1 MTAEASAAP
10 TISRLRLLSD
20 QPVEG
25 CELSP
30 DVFLTYGVSVNTARL
45 DYHWYRSTD
54 KMACSWCGK
63 TPVVMQRLTDNTYY
77 CTIACFAAAWPGHA
91 AQHRTGLTSRP
102 QAPRSN
108 DPNAKGVD
116 SQDWSSS
123 FDVQEATEQKWVQ
136 VADTMSYTPSADDV
150 GHMLKLAC
158 TPLSADGTRR
168 GIAKTLKTN
177 YVIAPPPPPT
187 PRRMLSVRN
196 NVVVSVG
203 KPGAART
210 NANRLGFTLLTYN
223 VLAEIYA
230 TNEAFPYCPQWALA
244 WNYRRRTILRELI
257 NYRADVMCLQEV
269 QADHY
274 ENFLEPEL
282 AKYNY
287 AGVHKCKTREFMG
300 QYGKMDGCA
309 ILYRRDKFSIVP
321 GGVHEVEFNQI
332 ARHRHSNQKHE
343 LTRLLKDNVAQILL
357 LELIAPHP
365 STRRQVLVANTHINA
380 SPEFADVKL
389 WQTQHLLI
397 EIEKVMQQHSGSYSA
412 IPLVMAGDFNS
423 LPGSDPHT
431 LLANGAM
438 VPENGDPHGLL
449 ATLPLSHHMP
459 LRSAMATVGAHANA
473 SAESHELQRM
483 EPPYTNYTAHFVGT
497 LDYIFYTYDR
507 LSVGGLLQM
516 VEDKQVQEHEA
527 LPSPLFSSDH
537 VPLLSEFH
545 FKR

>member
-1 MTAEASAAP
+1 MAEGEAP
-10 TISRLRLLSD
+10 SISRLRLLSE

-25 CELSP
+25 CELTP
-30 DVFLTYGVSVNTARL
+30 DVFLTGGISPSVARL
-45 DYHWYRSTD
+45 DYHWYRSTE
-54 KMACSWCGK
+54 KMACCVCGK
-63 TPVVMQRLTDNTYY
+63 TPVIMQRLTDKTYY
-77 CTIACFAAAWPGHA
+77 ASVECFKAAWHGHA
-91 AQHRTGLTSRP
+91 AQHRTGLSNRGP
-102 QAPRSN
+102 QPAGKDGDNWGLEAPSDAN
-108 DPNAKGVD
+108 
-116 SQDWSSS
+116 
-123 FDVQEATEQKWVQ
+123 EQKWVE
-136 VADTMSYTPSADDV
+136 VSNSMSYTPNPDDV

-158 TPLSADGTRR
+158 TPLSPDGSKR
-168 GIAKTLKTN
+168 GVAKTLKTN
-177 YVIAPPPPPT
+177 YVIAPPPAPP
-187 PRRMLSVRN
+187 PRRMLLVRN

-203 KPGAART
+203 KPGQSRT

-230 TNEAFPYCPQWALA
+230 TSDAYSYCSPWALP
-244 WNYRRRTILRELI
+244 WNYRRRNILRELV

-269 QADHY
+269 QADHF

-309 ILYRRDKFSIVP
+309 ILYRKDKFSLQS
-321 GGVHEVEFNQI
+321 VHDVEFNSI
-332 ARHRHSNQKHE
+332 ARLRHGGDKRLLN
-343 LTRLLKDNVAQILL
+343 RLLKDNVAQVILL
-357 LELIAPHP
+357 EMIAPHP
-365 STRRQVLVANTHINA
+365 STRRQLIVANTHINA
-380 SPEFADVKL
+380 SPEFDDVKL
-389 WQTQHLLI
+389 WQTQHLLL
-397 EIEKVMQQHSGSYSA
+397 EVERVMQQHSGGLNQ
-412 IPLVMAGDFNS
+412 IPLVVAGDFNS

-431 LLANGAM
+431 LLSSGGLQ
-438 VPENGDPHGLL
+438 PEADPHGLL
-449 ATLPLSHHMP
+449 SSLPLRHQLP

-516 VEDKQVQEHEA
+516 VEDGQVQQHTA

>member
-1 MTAEASAAP
+1 MAEEAP
-10 TISRLRLLSD
+10 SIARLRLLTD
-20 QPVEG
+20 QPVEA

-30 DVFLTYGVSVNTARL
+30 DVFLANGVSVSTARL
-45 DYHWYRSTD
+45 EYQWYRSTD

-63 TPVVMQRLTDNTYY
+63 TPVVMQRLTDNSYY
-77 CTIACFAAAWPGHA
+77 CTVTCFLAAWPGHA
-91 AQHRTGLTSRP
+91 AQHSSAKAAPKSGAADSMKDSEGWAGL
-102 QAPRSN
+102 
-108 DPNAKGVD
+108 
-116 SQDWSSS
+116 
-123 FDVQEATEQKWVQ
+123 DVQEQSAEQKWVV
-136 VADTMSYTPSADDV
+136 VADTMSYTPTPDDV

-158 TPLSADGTRR
+158 TPYSPDGAKR
-168 GIAKTLKTN
+168 GVAKTLKTN
-177 YVIAPPPPPT
+177 YVIAPPPPPP
-187 PRRMLSVRN
+187 PRRMLLVRN

-230 TNEAFPYCPQWALA
+230 TSDAYPYCAPWALP

-269 QADHY
+269 QADHF

-309 ILYRRDKFSIVP
+309 ILYRRDKFTIVP
-321 GGVHEVEFNQI
+321 GGVHEIEFNAI
-332 ARHRHSNQKHE
+332 ARSRHGGDKRQLN
-343 LTRLLKDNVAQILL
+343 RLLKDNVAQVLL
-357 LELIAPHP
+357 LDMVAPHP
-365 STRRQVLVANTHINA
+365 ATRRQLVVANTHINA

-389 WQTQHLLI
+389 WQTQHLLL
-397 EIEKVMQQHSGSYSA
+397 EVERVLQQHSGSLSNL
-412 IPLVMAGDFNS
+412 PLVIAGDFNS

-431 LLANGAM
+431 LLVHGAM
-438 VPENGDPHGLL
+438 QPDGGDPHGLL
-449 ATLPLSHHMP
+449 TTLPLRHNLP

-497 LDYIFYTYDR
+497 LDYMFYTYDR
-507 LSVGGLLQM
+507 LSVGGLLEM
-516 VEDKQVQEHEA
+516 VEDKQVQEHTA

>member
-1 MTAEASAAP
+1 MS
-10 TISRLRLLSD
+10 L
-20 QPVEG
+20 
-25 CELSP
+25 
-30 DVFLTYGVSVNTARL
+30 ARL
-45 DYHWYRSTD
+45 EYHWYRSTD
-54 KMACSWCGK
+54 KMACSWCSK
-63 TPVVMQRLTDNTYY
+63 TPVIMQRLTDNSYY
-77 CTIACFAAAWPGHA
+77 CSIVCFTAAWPGHA
-91 AQHRTGLTSRP
+91 AQHRTGLTNRGGSRTESVKD
-102 QAPRSN
+102 AE
-108 DPNAKGVD
+108 GWVGL
-116 SQDWSSS
+116 
-123 FDVQEATEQKWVQ
+123 DVQEAAEQKWVE
-136 VADTMSYTPSADDV
+136 VADTMSYTPTTDDV

-158 TPLSADGTRR
+158 TPLSPDGQKR
-168 GIAKTLKTN
+168 GMAKTLKTN
-177 YVIAPPPPPT
+177 YVIAPPSPPT
-187 PRRMLSVRN
+187 PRRMLLVRN

-230 TNEAFPYCPQWALA
+230 TSDAYPYCAPWALP
-244 WNYRRRTILRELI
+244 WNYRRRGILRELI

-282 AKYNY
+282 AKYCY
-287 AGVHKCKTREFMG
+287 AGVYKCKTREFMG
-300 QYGKMDGCA
+300 RYGKMDGCA

-321 GGVHEVEFNQI
+321 GGVHDVEFNAI
-332 ARHRHSNQKHE
+332 ARARHSADKRSLN
-343 LTRLLKDNVAQILL
+343 RLLKDNVAQVVL
-357 LELIAPHP
+357 LEMIAPHP
-365 STRRQVLVANTHINA
+365 STRRQLLVANTHINA
-380 SPEFADVKL
+380 SPEFDDVKL
-389 WQTQHLLI
+389 WQTQHLLL
-397 EIEKVMQQHSGSYSA
+397 EIERVMTHHSGSTSA
-412 IPLVMAGDFNS
+412 IPLVVAGDFNS
-423 LPGSDPHT
+423 LPGSEPHT
-431 LLANGAM
+431 LLASGGIQL
-438 VPENGDPHGLL
+438 ENGDPYGLL
-449 ATLPLSHHMP
+449 GSLPLRHTMP

-516 VEDKQVQEHEA
+516 VEDGQVQEHTA

>member
-1 MTAEASAAP
+1 
-10 TISRLRLLSD
+10 
-20 QPVEG
+20 VEG
-25 CELSP
+25 CELAP
-30 DVFLTYGVSVNTARL
+30 EAFLAQGVSVATTRL
-45 DYHWYRSTD
+45 DYQWYRSTD

-63 TPVVMQRLTDNTYY
+63 TPVVMQRLTDNSYY
-77 CTIACFAAAWPGHA
+77 CCVNCFLAAWPGHA
-91 AQHRTGLTSRP
+91 AQHSTKA
-102 QAPRSN
+102 APK
-108 DPNAKGVD
+108 PPVGGGAEAKGAD
-116 SQDWSSS
+116 NERWAGLE
-123 FDVQEATEQKWVQ
+123 VQEQTTEQKWVV
-136 VADTMSYTPSADDV
+136 VADTQHYTPAPDDV

-158 TPLSADGTRR
+158 TPFSADGTR
-168 GIAKTLKTN
+168 GVAKTLKTN
-177 YVIAPPPPPT
+177 YVIAPPPPPP
-187 PRRMLSVRN
+187 PRRMLLVRN

-203 KPGAART
+203 KPGQART

-223 VLAEIYA
+223 CLAEIYA
-230 TNEAFPYCPQWALA
+230 TPDAYPYCAPWALP

-269 QADHY
+269 QADHF

-300 QYGKMDGCA
+300 QAGKMDGCA
-309 ILYRRDKFSIVP
+309 ILYRRDKFTLAP
-321 GGVHEVEFNQI
+321 GGVHDVEFNSI
-332 ARHRHSNQKHE
+332 ARQRHGGDRRMLN
-343 LTRLLKDNVAQILL
+343 RLLKDNVAQVVLL
-357 LELIAPHP
+357 DMVAPQMGG
-365 STRRQVLVANTHINA
+365 RRQLVVANTHINA

-389 WQTQHLLI
+389 WQTQHLLL
-397 EIEKVMQQHSGSYSA
+397 EVERMLQQHSGSLST
-412 IPLVMAGDFNS
+412 IPLVIAGDFNS

-431 LLANGAM
+431 LLVNGQM
-438 VPENGDPHGLL
+438 QPEGGDPHGLL
-449 ATLPLSHHMP
+449 GTLPLRHQLP

-497 LDYIFYTYDR
+497 LDYMFYTYDR
-507 LSVGGLLQM
+507 LSVGGLLEM
-516 VEDKQVQEHEA
+516 VEDKQVQEHTA